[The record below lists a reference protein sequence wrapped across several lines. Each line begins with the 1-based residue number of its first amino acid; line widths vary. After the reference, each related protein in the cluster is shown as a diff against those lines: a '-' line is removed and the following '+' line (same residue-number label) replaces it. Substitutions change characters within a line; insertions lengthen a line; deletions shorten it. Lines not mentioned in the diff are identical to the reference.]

1 MISRGLR
8 GKFERGWHMGWVL
21 GRMSGDGAGDRD
33 GGREDRGERLPVEDQ
48 SNSGRF
54 VSNN

>member
-1 MISRGLR
+1 
-8 GKFERGWHMGWVL
+8 
-21 GRMSGDGAGDRD
+21 MSGDGARARDR
-33 GGREDRGERLPVEDQ
+33 GREDRGERLPVEDQ